1 MTDTQ
6 NQPAPSS
13 SGPLRDVRVLELAG
27 IGPGPMAALLLHELG
42 ADVLRV
48 DRPAAVGSPPDGLS
62 RGRRSTVA
70 DLKDPSDREAIL
82 HLASQ
87 AHVLIEGFR
96 PGVAECLGLGPDE
109 VLARNP
115 ALVYGRMT
123 GWGQDGPWAH
133 AAGHDINYI
142 AVTGVLGAIG
152 AAGGPPQIPLN
163 LVGDFGGGALY
174 LVMGVL
180 AALHEARSSGRG
192 QVVDCAIVDGVT
204 SLAAMMWAM
213 RARGEW
219 GDARG
224 TNLLDSGAPYYSVYE
239 TADGGWFSVGAIE
252 PRFYAR
258 LVDLLGLPGW
268 AHAQN
273 DTARWPTLRAA
284 IATAFA
290 SRGRAEWEA
299 VFTGTDACAAPV
311 LSWDEAVTHP
321 QMAARANLVDLDGET
336 APAPA
341 PRFSRTPGRVA
352 GRAPAVGSTPL
363 TDALTCWGHREVVGT

>member
-1 MTDTQ
+1 MTD
-6 NQPAPSS
+6 APDQAAPPPG
-13 SGPLRDVRVLELAG
+13 GPLRGVRVLELGG

-48 DRPAAVGSPPDGLS
+48 DRPDAVGSPPDWLA

-70 DLKDPSDREAIL
+70 DLKDPSGREAVL
-82 HLASQ
+82 RLASR
-87 AHVLIEGFR
+87 ADVLIEGFR
-96 PGVAECLGLGPDE
+96 PGVAERLGLGPDD

-123 GWGQDGPWAH
+123 GWGQDGPWART
-133 AAGHDINYI
+133 AGHDINYI
-142 AVTGVLGAIG
+142 AITGVLGAIG

-192 QVVDCAIVDGVT
+192 QVVDCAIVDGAT

-219 GDARG
+219 NDARG
-224 TNLLDSGAPYYSVYE
+224 TNLLDSGAPYYAVYE

-252 PRFYAR
+252 PQFYAR
-258 LVDLLGLPGW
+258 LVDLLGLSEW
-268 AHAQN
+268 ADAQ
-273 DTARWPTLRAA
+273 DDRTRWPTLRAA

-290 SRGRAEWEA
+290 GRTRAEWEA
-299 VFTGTDACAAPV
+299 VFAGTDACAAPV
-311 LSWDEAVTHP
+311 LGWDEAAAHP
-321 QMAARANLVDLDGET
+321 QMAARANLVDVGGET

-363 TDALTCWGHREVVGT
+363 VDALNCWGHDEEGRP